1 MVEVRRARRARV
13 ERGVQAKGWNELTPA
28 ESPFRFKVN
37 GYSKE
42 RNERTRYTVIV
53 QDGPLYETH
62 KSIVL
67 TVLEKLTAHADW
79 QINVY
84 AFNKQITCYE
94 DAFQDRYRGWA
105 ARNLVKKLREREADW
120 EWDLSEM
127 QLTIMR
133 VMWRH
138 CHALPADNKRNMV
151 RECRAHWLRRSF
163 SGTQYSH

>member
-42 RNERTRYTVIV
+42 RTGRTRYTVIV

-67 TVLEKLTAHADW
+67 TVLEKITEGGDW
-79 QINVY
+79 QINVN
-84 AFNKQITCYE
+84 AFNKQIACYK
-94 DAFQDRYRGWA
+94 DAFQHRFRGWA
-105 ARNLVKKLREREADW
+105 GRNLVKKIREREARC
-120 EWDLSEM
+120 S
-127 QLTIMR
+127 
-133 VMWRH
+133 
-138 CHALPADNKRNMV
+138 
-151 RECRAHWLRRSF
+151 LRLC
-163 SGTQYSH
+163 G